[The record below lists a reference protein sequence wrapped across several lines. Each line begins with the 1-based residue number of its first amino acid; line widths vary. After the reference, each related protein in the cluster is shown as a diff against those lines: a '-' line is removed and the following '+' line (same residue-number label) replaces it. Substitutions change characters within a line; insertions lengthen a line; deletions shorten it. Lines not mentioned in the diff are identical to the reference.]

1 MKTCDECV
9 LFNTDACP
17 MGCAFLDKPC
27 EDFLSVESEVR
38 NYVDDIE

>member
-1 MKTCDECV
+1 MKACDECV

-17 MGCAFLDKPC
+17 MGCAFRDKPC